1 MGQKTA
7 YLMVTYEKFLLEY
20 ICVLGYA
27 NGEAMEEQSYLMELV
42 VDFCTQPIDSFFFR
56 KFF

>member
-42 VDFCTQPIDSFFFR
+42 VDFCTQPIDSFFF
-56 KFF
+56 